1 MAPDVRIAAPCNN
14 DWNTMVGD
22 DRSRYCSEC
31 QQNVYNFSAMS
42 RSEVDLLLSKREG
55 RLCGRIQMLPDGT
68 MLTADPPSYG
78 VFARASRLASA
89 TMTAVLSLSPALSAR
104 SSNRSITQ
112 TSGAAT
118 NNTARPVSSLT
129 QIGKESKGLSLT
141 VMDVTGAVIPDADVA
156 VVNGEST
163 QNYSSRT
170 DQAGQVQFP
179 DLPSTHYDV
188 SISSPGFMESHL
200 NNVTVPAAI
209 TVTLRATEQV
219 TVLVGEVVPAAYETK
234 PGAVTALNNPNL
246 VQKLYRKIVS
256 WFSPR

>member
-22 DRSRYCSEC
+22 ERSRYCSEC

-68 MLTADPPSYG
+68 MLTADPPGHG

-104 SSNRSITQ
+104 LSKPSITQ

-129 QIGKESKGLSLT
+129 QIEKKSRGLSLT

-156 VVNGEST
+156 VVNEELK
-163 QNYSSRT
+163 QNYSART
-170 DQAGQVQFP
+170 DQAGQAQFP
-179 DLPSTHYDV
+179 DLPSAHYDV
-188 SISSPGFMESHL
+188 SISARGFMESHQ

-209 TVTLRATEQV
+209 TVTLRVTGQV
-219 TVLVGEVVPAAYETK
+219 TVLVGEVVPEAYETK
-234 PGAVTALNNPNL
+234 PGAVAVINNPNP
-246 VQKLYRKIVS
+246 VHKLYRKILS
-256 WFSPR
+256 WF